1 MHGDQWDPD
10 PGSKDSQWVAWG
22 WVPRE
27 QRPLLPRATH
37 IQGSLPALPGQG
49 AGCGR
54 RPGREGQAGRVTGSP
69 PEVAGVLPPP
79 DRQGPQGCSL
89 AGTAG
94 VRQEGLHLLGLRK
107 FWGAGAWW
115 WPQLPGAPVA
125 GPGSPSEPEHAPV
138 PTALLAQSGL
148 LATRLL
154 SDPVTWQFGHS
165 AQPGRGA
172 RRAGC
177 CCPLVA
183 AAGRAL
189 RLGRPSGGA
198 ASQSRRS
205 LLPWS
210 RKEAEGP
217 GSPAASRRGWAC
229 SQGSEALPWL
239 PKYKAQMHSKY
250 TALQHL
256 LFLSAEPGTSA
267 CQARELSAHSP
278 CTVPGQVRAAGA
290 RPPPGH
296 VGHDPSH

>member
-1 MHGDQWDPD
+1 M
-10 PGSKDSQWVAWG
+10 

-27 QRPLLPRATH
+27 QRPLLPTATH

-69 PEVAGVLPPP
+69 PEVAGVLPPL

-94 VRQEGLHLLGLRK
+94 VRQEGLHLLGLGK
-107 FWGAGAWW
+107 LWGAGPWW

-154 SDPVTWQFGHS
+154 SDPVTCQFGRS

-189 RLGRPSGGA
+189 RLGRAGPQASQVGRPAVGPLPRAPGPCCTGAVGRPRVRGAPRRPGGA
-198 ASQSRRS
+198 GPAARARRPFHGCPNLKLRHTAGIRPCSIFYFYLPS
-205 LLPWS
+205 LAPPPV
-210 RKEAEGP
+210 KP
-217 GSPAASRRGWAC
+217 GS
-229 SQGSEALPWL
+229 
-239 PKYKAQMHSKY
+239 
-250 TALQHL
+250 
-256 LFLSAEPGTSA
+256 
-267 CQARELSAHSP
+267 
-278 CTVPGQVRAAGA
+278 
-290 RPPPGH
+290 
-296 VGHDPSH
+296 